1 MATTIDKYLNERAN
15 DLMVYRMPKNETL
28 MDEIFKFDPRNL
40 EVIDSVNLS
49 KYAIGLSQFL
59 IYFTSQI
66 NKSKVLLIQKK
77 RVIDVYVN
85 KSDIKARTRAEKM
98 RKVIDEHESLQKIES
113 DIEALESE
121 LTMTENL
128 EKYYIELINSIK
140 RELTRRENEKKFA
153 HDSGRRA

>member
-1 MATTIDKYLNERAN
+1 MDRVNEYLNKRA
-15 DLMVYRMPKNETL
+15 DELMVYRMPKNETL
-28 MDEIFKFDPRNL
+28 MDEIFKFDPRHL
-40 EVIDSVNLS
+40 EAINGADLS

-66 NKSKVLLIQKK
+66 NKSKVLLMQKK

-85 KSDIKARTRAEKM
+85 KSDIKTKTRAEKI
-98 RKVIDEHESLQKIES
+98 RKVIDENELLQEIEL
-113 DIEALESE
+113 DVEALESE

-128 EKYYIELINSIK
+128 EKYYVELINSIK

-153 HDSGRRA
+153 RDGK